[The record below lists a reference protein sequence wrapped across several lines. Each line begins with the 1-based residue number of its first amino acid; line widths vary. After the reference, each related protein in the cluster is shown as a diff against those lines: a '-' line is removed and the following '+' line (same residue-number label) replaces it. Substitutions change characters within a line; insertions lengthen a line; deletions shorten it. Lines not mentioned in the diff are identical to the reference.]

1 MRWCAVYMVVVVVV
15 VVIRLFFFLS
25 IKNKNGPH
33 FLPANHNKTHTT
45 PPRAA
50 IVSLNQYLIIMRL
63 LSVHHISTPEVCVC
77 VFYKYRRVVVS
88 RGREWKTKNCRV
100 KKNYK
105 IVFFFF
111 FFRDLSFFPV
121 RDCEA
126 VFIWYT
132 DYIIFWTQQTKRHV
146 HTRNDDRLT
155 LMYTHGREVVGKSS
169 EK

>member
-1 MRWCAVYMVVVVVV
+1 LLLLLLLLSDCFSFCPSKIKMVRTFCPQ
-15 VVIRLFFFLS
+15 ITTR
-25 IKNKNGPH
+25 
-33 FLPANHNKTHTT
+33 HTRP

-155 LMYTHGREVVGKSS
+155 LMYTHGREVVSLLDTSG
-169 EK
+169 